1 MIIKTVKN
9 VNSPAGCIVSGVSFR
24 AQRDHNGFKITFGE
38 FKDQYITND
47 AAIIISDLVLDQ
59 GGKIPRGQKYA

>member
-24 AQRDHNGFKITFGE
+24 AQRERSGYSITFGE
-38 FKDQYITND
+38 FKGIYIPESS
-47 AAIIISDLVLDQ
+47 AIIISDLVLDED
-59 GGKIPRGQKYA
+59 GKIPRGQKYA